1 MKNTGTDMIGPNT
14 YAFIVHLITASGA
27 LWAFAAT
34 LAAAEGRW
42 TEMFWWLGLALFVDA
57 IDGPL
62 ARKYD
67 IKRRLPRWSGDSL
80 DFVIDYVTYV
90 FIPAFALMR
99 SGLLPESLGMFC
111 AAIITITGALY
122 FADRGMKMEDNCFR
136 GFPAAWNAVLFCV
149 FVFKPSA
156 ELIVLAVVAFGVL
169 TFAPVKFIHPV
180 RVVLFRPSTLTITT
194 LWSIFGAV
202 SLYHDLS
209 PPVPIVLGLAV
220 CSFYMFAIGFVVQ
233 MTERFRDRHSNRHLM

>member
-1 MKNTGTDMIGPNT
+1 MLTPNAT
-14 YAFIVHLITASGA
+14 AFTVHLITASGA

-34 LAAAEGRW
+34 MAAADGRW

-67 IKRRLPRWSGDSL
+67 IARRLPRWSGDAL
-80 DFVIDYVTYV
+80 DFVIDYATYV
-90 FIPAFALMR
+90 FIPAFALAR
-99 SGLLPESLGMFC
+99 SGLLPEPLGLFC
-111 AAIITITGALY
+111 AAIITVTGALY

-136 GFPAAWNAVLFCV
+136 GFPAVWNAVLFCI
-149 FVFKPSA
+149 FVFKPEA
-156 ELIVLAVVAFGVL
+156 ELIVLSVVAFGVL

-180 RVVLFRPSTLTITT
+180 RVALFRPSTLTITA

-202 SLYHDLS
+202 SLYHELS
-209 PPVPIVLGLAV
+209 PPEPIVLGLAI
-220 CSFYMFAIGFVVQ
+220 CSFYMTTIGFVVQ
-233 MTERFRDRHSNRHLM
+233 LTERFRDRHSDRPLT